1 MGIEKRR
8 SIAGILFISPWII
21 GFLSLF
27 LRPLISSFIYSVSK
41 TTITTDGLKMDFT
54 GFGGY
59 VRAFLTDMYY
69 VRYLFAQLGSMAYNV
84 PVIIA
89 FSLLMAVIIN
99 GRFRGRTFVRSV
111 FFLPVIAGSGI
122 ILSIMQGD
130 AMSNSILSGTRSSML
145 FQTTGLKTILLD
157 MGLGQD
163 IVNFFMSIISG
174 IFVLT
179 WKSGLQILLF
189 LAGLQTVSPSLYE
202 SARIEGA
209 TRWEIFWK
217 ITFPMISPMLVLNVT
232 YTIID
237 SFTDFSNQVMQYI
250 YSFAKMLDFSYSS
263 VLAIIYFVVVIVVV
277 GIVYAII
284 NRYAVYTVD

>member
-1 MGIEKRR
+1 
-8 SIAGILFISPWII
+8 
-21 GFLSLF
+21 
-27 LRPLISSFIYSVSK
+27 
-41 TTITTDGLKMDFT
+41 MDFT

-59 VRAFLTDMYY
+59 ARAFLSDMYY
-69 VRYLFAQLGSMAYNV
+69 VRYLFSQLGSMAYNV
-84 PVIIA
+84 PIIIA

-157 MGLGQD
+157 MGLGVE
-163 IVNFFMSIISG
+163 IVNFFMSIISE

-179 WKSGLQILLF
+179 WKSGLQILMF
-189 LAGLQTVSPSLYE
+189 LAGLQTVSSSLYE

-217 ITFPMISPMLVLNVT
+217 ITFPMISPMLVLNIT

-263 VLAIIYFVVVIVVV
+263 VLAVIYFVIVMVVV

-284 NRYAVYTVD
+284 NRFAVYTVD